1 MNNEKYLS
9 IVYTGR
15 NDNYAKGFISRFQ
28 NSLFFLSYL
37 SKKHNFDKDIEII
50 IVEWNPLPKKKKL
63 REVLSLPDNIDV
75 RIIEV
80 PNDIHKRIPATK
92 YDADNA
98 KTIPFYEFIGKNVAM
113 RRSNSPFMLCS
124 NPDIILNDSLMEYLS
139 KKKLSSKHFYR
150 IDRDNLLHDVVMH
163 GKVGKILKRCEA
175 DLNPKSQ
182 AKNAIC
188 RKRFVHTKA
197 SGDFLLM
204 PTELFRKMKGYIE
217 IRTGGGALDRF
228 GVFCASTASKQII
241 LNPPMRI
248 YHQPH
253 AKRCEVY
260 QKKVSAKAVNMEYSA
275 AHGTFSNKNTKHWFE
290 NCLKKMELT
299 GKNLNPNKGN
309 WGLMDYE
316 LKEEFIERSV

>member
-1 MNNEKYLS
+1 MDNKKYLS

-50 IVEWNPLPKKKKL
+50 IVEWNPLPKEKRLKD
-63 REVLSLPDNIDV
+63 VLSLPKNIDV

-80 PNDIHKRIPATK
+80 PNGIHKKVPATL

-98 KTIPFYEFIGKNVAM
+98 NSIPFYEFIGKNVAM
-113 RRSNSPFMLCS
+113 RRATTPFMLCS

-139 KKKLSSKHFYR
+139 KKQLSSKHFYR
-150 IDRDNLLHDVVMH
+150 IDRDNLIHDVAMH

-175 DLNPKSQ
+175 DLDSKSQ

-204 PTELFRKMKGYIE
+204 STDLFRKMKGYLE

-228 GVFCASTASKQII
+228 GVYCASTVGKQII
-241 LNPPMRI
+241 LDPPMRI
-248 YHQPH
+248 FHQPH

-260 QKKVSAKAVNMEYSA
+260 QKKVSPESVNMEYSS
-275 AHGTFSNKNTKHWFE
+275 AHATFGKRDTKHWFE
-290 NCLKKMELT
+290 NSLKRMELT
-299 GKNLNPNKGN
+299 GKNLNVNKVN
-309 WGLMDYE
+309 WGLKEYE
-316 LKEEFIERSV
+316 LSEEFFERSE